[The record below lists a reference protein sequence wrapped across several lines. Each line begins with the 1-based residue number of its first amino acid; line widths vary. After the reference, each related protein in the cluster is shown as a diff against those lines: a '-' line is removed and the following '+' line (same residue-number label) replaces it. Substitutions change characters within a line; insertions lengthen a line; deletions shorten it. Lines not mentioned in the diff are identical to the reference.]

1 MENQTYIPIWNKYR
15 PAILQLMVNA
25 NEEPQQYQFFS
36 HEFKRLNPKEKGG
49 YTFTLQAF
57 QGKAQ
62 NDIRKSMVAQN
73 LLNVLDGSK
82 KASELLAEDQYE
94 FSLDK
99 QFVLHVSRVDD
110 ESVEEI
116 ELASSGE

>member
-15 PAILQLMVNA
+15 PAILQLMAKA
-25 NEEPQQYQFFS
+25 NDEPQQYQFFS

-73 LLNVLDGSK
+73 LLNVLDASK
-82 KASELLAEDQYE
+82 TASELLAEDQYE

-99 QFVLHVSRVDD
+99 QFVLHVSRVD
-110 ESVEEI
+110 EPNEAVNEAEE
-116 ELASSGE
+116 A

>member
-25 NEEPQQYQFFS
+25 NDEPQQYQFFS

-49 YTFTLQAF
+49 YTFTLHAF

-73 LLNVLDGSK
+73 LMNVLDGSK

-99 QFVLHVSRVDD
+99 QFILHVSRVDD
-110 ESVEEI
+110 QPEEVEAE
-116 ELASSGE
+116 EPAN